1 MDTTFTTRMTA
12 LMVAGLLTVVTNGS
26 MLLSFDIVAHNGA
39 AEHSAQTPVLV
50 QLDTV
55 TIIAKANA

>member
-1 MDTTFTTRMTA
+1 MTA

-26 MLLSFDIVAHNGA
+26 MLLSFDTVAHNTA
-39 AEHSAQTPVLV
+39 TEHGAQTPVLV

>member
-1 MDTTFTTRMTA
+1 MKTTLTTRMTA

-26 MLLSFDIVAHNGA
+26 VLQNFDAVAHNA
-39 AEHSAQTPVLV
+39 VSVHKAQAPVLV
-50 QLDTV
+50 KLDTV